1 MHETNGTPLLRRVT
15 SMAPALL
22 LLSFLVVHWTATQAS
37 GRLVQLGG
45 WLWPGYAAELRSD
58 LAEPEPPAAAAPAAE
73 DGVDDALIDDLL
85 ADDPPAKPTNTPDDA
100 LIGDLLADDPPAKP
114 ANAPDDALI
123 GDLLADDPPP
133 AGQADQALINDLLGD
148 APPAKPAA
156 PAEDP
161 MVAYQRKRDAWVAV
175 QERLTPGVRAF
186 RAVDHAIAAF
196 TVWGGGMFRHAL
208 VLLIAVGGLTA
219 SALRGHIALRS
230 VETVWDARLS
240 SAMLL
245 ATNLLMAM
253 SQVVL
258 YRNEQASGTE
268 IQDPDLPLWWA
279 GAFVLMAAVDVVFLL
294 RPRSGVPGFG
304 APPVR
309 DGGSAQ
315 QAIAA
320 VPLHAWMGVAC
331 SVWFLGFEQ
340 YPAGMAIYM
349 QSLTEHAQLYL
360 MVGLYVWTG
369 MLLKQTTF
377 APHVFAVLRPWKLA
391 PEVLAIVLVACSAL
405 PTAYSGASG
414 IFVIAVG
421 ALLFREL
428 VDAGA
433 RPQLALAAT
442 AMSGSLGVVLRP
454 CLLVV
459 IVAYLNPVT
468 TDVLYGWGVWVYA
481 LTAVLFAIVV
491 VLTRTS
497 PLKVAPVAEA
507 LPASLRNLGPLMPY
521 FAVALLVLVLYG
533 VGLGSSID
541 EHTAPLIFPVV
552 FLALILLERAHGIQ
566 KPAAVQEATAETTHH
581 IGALLL
587 LMSMSIA
594 VGGVFERAEV
604 MSLVPEQLGSVWTT
618 MAALVVVLVVVG
630 MTMDP
635 YGAVIL
641 VSATIAGVAYR
652 SGIEPAHFW
661 MVVLCSFE
669 LGYLTPPVALN
680 HLLARQVVGA
690 HYVEDASHAAGSSW
704 WYRNERLALPLVV
717 MGTALLIVA
726 FVPLLFTE

>member
-1 MHETNGTPLLRRVT
+1 MHETNGTPMLRRVA

-22 LLSFLVVHWTATQAS
+22 LLSFLVLHWTATQAS
-37 GRLVQLGG
+37 GRVVQLGG
-45 WLWPGYAAELRSD
+45 WMWPGYAAELRSD
-58 LAEPEPPAAAAPAAE
+58 LPEPEAPSAAAPVD
-73 DGVDDALIDDLL
+73 DGVDGALIDDLL
-85 ADDPPAKPTNTPDDA
+85 ADDAPAKPANAPDEA
-100 LIGDLLADDPPAKP
+100 LIDDLLADDPPAKP
-114 ANAPDDALI
+114 ANAPDEALVD
-123 GDLLADDPPP
+123 DLLADDPPAP
-133 AGQADQALINDLLGD
+133 GQADQALIDDLLGD
-148 APPAKPAA
+148 APPPAKQAA

-161 MVAYQRKRDAWVAV
+161 MVAYQRKRDAWAAV

-186 RAVDHAIAAF
+186 RAVDQAIAAF
-196 TVWGGGMFRHAL
+196 TVWGGGMFRHVL
-208 VLLIAVGGLTA
+208 VLLIAVGGVTA

-240 SAMLL
+240 SATLL

-268 IQDPDLPLWWA
+268 IQNPDLPLWWA
-279 GAFVLMAAVDVVFLL
+279 AAFLAMAAVDVAFLV
-294 RPRSGVPGFG
+294 RPRDGVPGFG
-304 APPVR
+304 APAVR
-309 DGGSAQ
+309 AGGSAR
-315 QAIAA
+315 QAVAA
-320 VPLHAWMGVAC
+320 VPLHAWMGLAC
-331 SVWFLGFEQ
+331 SAWFLGFEQ

-377 APHVFAVLRPWKLA
+377 APHVFAVLRPWKMA
-391 PEVLAIVLVACSAL
+391 PEVLAIVLVAASAL

-421 ALLFREL
+421 VLVFREL

-481 LTAVLFAIVV
+481 LTAALFAIA
-491 VLTRTS
+491 VLVTRTN
-497 PLKVAPVAEA
+497 PLKMAPVREA
-507 LPASLRNLGPLMPY
+507 LPASLRNVVPLVPY
-521 FAVALLVLVLYG
+521 VAVAAIVLALYG

-552 FLALILLERAHGIQ
+552 FLALILLERAHGVQ

-641 VSATIAGVAYR
+641 VSATIASVAYR
-652 SGIEPAHFW
+652 SGIDPAHFW

-690 HYVEDASHAAGSSW
+690 HYIEDAAHGTYGSW

-717 MGTALLIVA
+717 MGSALLIVA
-726 FVPLLFTE
+726 FGPLWFAS

>member
-1 MHETNGTPLLRRVT
+1 
-15 SMAPALL
+15 
-22 LLSFLVVHWTATQAS
+22 
-37 GRLVQLGG
+37 
-45 WLWPGYAAELRSD
+45 
-58 LAEPEPPAAAAPAAE
+58 
-73 DGVDDALIDDLL
+73 
-85 ADDPPAKPTNTPDDA
+85 
-100 LIGDLLADDPPAKP
+100 
-114 ANAPDDALI
+114 
-123 GDLLADDPPP
+123 
-133 AGQADQALINDLLGD
+133 
-148 APPAKPAA
+148 
-156 PAEDP
+156 
-161 MVAYQRKRDAWVAV
+161 
-175 QERLTPGVRAF
+175 
-186 RAVDHAIAAF
+186 
-196 TVWGGGMFRHAL
+196 
-208 VLLIAVGGLTA
+208 
-219 SALRGHIALRS
+219 
-230 VETVWDARLS
+230 
-240 SAMLL
+240 
-245 ATNLLMAM
+245 
-253 SQVVL
+253 
-258 YRNEQASGTE
+258 
-268 IQDPDLPLWWA
+268 
-279 GAFVLMAAVDVVFLL
+279 
-294 RPRSGVPGFG
+294 
-304 APPVR
+304 
-309 DGGSAQ
+309 
-315 QAIAA
+315 
-320 VPLHAWMGVAC
+320 
-331 SVWFLGFEQ
+331 
-340 YPAGMAIYM
+340 
-349 QSLTEHAQLYL
+349 
-360 MVGLYVWTG
+360 
-369 MLLKQTTF
+369 
-377 APHVFAVLRPWKLA
+377 
-391 PEVLAIVLVACSAL
+391 
-405 PTAYSGASG
+405 
-414 IFVIAVG
+414 
-421 ALLFREL
+421 
-428 VDAGA
+428 
-433 RPQLALAAT
+433 
-442 AMSGSLGVVLRP
+442 MSGSLGVVLRP

>member
-1 MHETNGTPLLRRVT
+1 
-15 SMAPALL
+15 
-22 LLSFLVVHWTATQAS
+22 
-37 GRLVQLGG
+37 
-45 WLWPGYAAELRSD
+45 
-58 LAEPEPPAAAAPAAE
+58 
-73 DGVDDALIDDLL
+73 
-85 ADDPPAKPTNTPDDA
+85 
-100 LIGDLLADDPPAKP
+100 
-114 ANAPDDALI
+114 
-123 GDLLADDPPP
+123 
-133 AGQADQALINDLLGD
+133 
-148 APPAKPAA
+148 
-156 PAEDP
+156 
-161 MVAYQRKRDAWVAV
+161 
-175 QERLTPGVRAF
+175 
-186 RAVDHAIAAF
+186 
-196 TVWGGGMFRHAL
+196 
-208 VLLIAVGGLTA
+208 
-219 SALRGHIALRS
+219 
-230 VETVWDARLS
+230 
-240 SAMLL
+240 
-245 ATNLLMAM
+245 
-253 SQVVL
+253 
-258 YRNEQASGTE
+258 
-268 IQDPDLPLWWA
+268 
-279 GAFVLMAAVDVVFLL
+279 
-294 RPRSGVPGFG
+294 
-304 APPVR
+304 
-309 DGGSAQ
+309 
-315 QAIAA
+315 
-320 VPLHAWMGVAC
+320 
-331 SVWFLGFEQ
+331 
-340 YPAGMAIYM
+340 
-349 QSLTEHAQLYL
+349 
-360 MVGLYVWTG
+360 
-369 MLLKQTTF
+369 
-377 APHVFAVLRPWKLA
+377 
-391 PEVLAIVLVACSAL
+391 
-405 PTAYSGASG
+405 
-414 IFVIAVG
+414 
-421 ALLFREL
+421 
-428 VDAGA
+428 
-433 RPQLALAAT
+433 
-442 AMSGSLGVVLRP
+442 
-454 CLLVV
+454 
-459 IVAYLNPVT
+459 
-468 TDVLYGWGVWVYA
+468 
-481 LTAVLFAIVV
+481 
-491 VLTRTS
+491 
-497 PLKVAPVAEA
+497 